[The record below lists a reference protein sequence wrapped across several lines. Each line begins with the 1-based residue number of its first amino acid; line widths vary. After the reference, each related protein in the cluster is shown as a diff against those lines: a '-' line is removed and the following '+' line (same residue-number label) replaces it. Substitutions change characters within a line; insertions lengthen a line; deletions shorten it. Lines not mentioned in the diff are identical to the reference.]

1 MSETA
6 PSGNAVESLRI
17 GNTSVRICDDYCRSR
32 TPDEINIIIERIAA
46 RAIGSLT
53 AAEKIRGYAKT

>member
-6 PSGNAVESLRI
+6 PSSNAVECLRI
-17 GNTSVRICDDYCRSR
+17 GNTSVKICDDYCRAR
-32 TPDEINIIIERIAA
+32 TPEEIKAILDRIAA

-53 AAEKIRGYAKT
+53 AAATRGYAKT

>member
-6 PSGNAVESLRI
+6 PSGNAVENLRI
-17 GNTSVRICDDYCRSR
+17 GNTSVRIFDDYCRSR
-32 TPDEINIIIERIAA
+32 TPEEIKIILDRIAA

-53 AAEKIRGYAKT
+53 VADMIRGYAKT

>member
-6 PSGNAVESLRI
+6 PSGNAVECLRI
-17 GNTSVRICDDYCRSR
+17 GNTSVRIFDDYCRAKS
-32 TPDEINIIIERIAA
+32 PEEIKAILDRIAA

-53 AAEKIRGYAKT
+53 VAETRGYAKT